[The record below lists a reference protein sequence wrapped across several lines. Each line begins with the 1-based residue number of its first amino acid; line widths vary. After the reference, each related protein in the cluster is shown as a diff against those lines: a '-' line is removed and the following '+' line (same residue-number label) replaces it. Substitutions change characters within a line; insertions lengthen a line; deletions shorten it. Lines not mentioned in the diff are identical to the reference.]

1 MFWTCKENSHYD
13 GILVNGLFLGPKSIF
28 SLGFSD
34 LHLMSGIEKW
44 VCFAQNGINGGYWGP
59 TMQKYKK
66 FLII

>member
-44 VCFAQNGINGGYWGP
+44 ENVTF
-59 TMQKYKK
+59 
-66 FLII
+66 